1 MITILSGSARHN
13 ANTLRVAKAA
23 QQEINNANISAEI
36 IDFKDFDIPN
46 YNQRFDP
53 ANLSTWQQGALDS
66 ILKSKLVIFI
76 SPEYNWMPT
85 AEMIQFINRFS
96 GNGLNH
102 IWDNRT
108 FATIG
113 LSSGIGGRL
122 PALHLKNMIDE
133 VIGYSKSS
141 GKTVSAIQEV
151 NYVMDVIDIDGNL
164 LENEL
169 FNQSFSGFIKSLCAL
184 V

>member
-76 SPEYNWMPT
+76 ASRCLRRGVDFWSV
-85 AEMIQFINRFS
+85 AS
-96 GNGLNH
+96 
-102 IWDNRT
+102 
-108 FATIG
+108 
-113 LSSGIGGRL
+113 
-122 PALHLKNMIDE
+122 
-133 VIGYSKSS
+133 
-141 GKTVSAIQEV
+141 
-151 NYVMDVIDIDGNL
+151 
-164 LENEL
+164 
-169 FNQSFSGFIKSLCAL
+169 
-184 V
+184 

>member
-1 MITILSGSARHN
+1 
-13 ANTLRVAKAA
+13 
-23 QQEINNANISAEI
+23 
-36 IDFKDFDIPN
+36 
-46 YNQRFDP
+46 
-53 ANLSTWQQGALDS
+53 
-66 ILKSKLVIFI
+66 
-76 SPEYNWMPT
+76 MPT